1 MLYQPR
7 TRPIAIP
14 RFGPLMS
21 NTLCLVSS
29 SRVPVLGLFV
39 VGVTNWSGEGVGPK
53 SLVVGLRSV
62 GCLTLVTVALLS
74 LL

>member
-1 MLYQPR
+1 MSSVEQPC
-7 TRPIAIP
+7 PMI
-14 RFGPLMS
+14 
-21 NTLCLVSS
+21 
-29 SRVPVLGLFV
+29 GLFV

-53 SLVVGLRSV
+53 SLGMGVWPL